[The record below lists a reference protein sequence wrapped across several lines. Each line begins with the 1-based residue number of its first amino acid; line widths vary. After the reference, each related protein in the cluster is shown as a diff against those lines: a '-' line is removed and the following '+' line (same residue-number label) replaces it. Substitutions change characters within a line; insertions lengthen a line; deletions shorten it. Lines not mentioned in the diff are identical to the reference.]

1 MRLRM
6 GGLSKPEIGLRR
18 IFLMTPQVLHDTLRI
33 FGTSLSVA
41 VGAVAVAVFGSL
53 LWSESNSSPRPAGCS
68 RQAKTP
74 RAR

>member
-1 MRLRM
+1 
-6 GGLSKPEIGLRR
+6 
-18 IFLMTPQVLHDTLRI
+18 MTPQVLHDTLRI

-41 VGAVAVAVFGSL
+41 VGAVAVAVFGTL